1 MSRPS
6 LEIDV
11 DVAGDAYGLR
21 SSEDS
26 GWGETD
32 SLIQNPAKAPSPA
45 SRWPLFSLLSRQQ
58 QLFHLAPAILSSVF
72 TGGIAPFMT
81 IVIGHAFDAF
91 SKFSTPLAPSEG
103 DPKEL
108 LVHRVGIVALQLVGL
123 ALGSFSLSSL
133 TSYLWILTGEHNVL
147 ELRKRVYA
155 SIAAEDMMWFD
166 TRASDEQPSLDDEQG
181 PLGAGGLL
189 AQFMR
194 TAEQWCLD
202 LDGFRPYM
210 RTASALQFSGLPALM
225 VLSLATG

>member
-11 DVAGDAYGLR
+11 DVAGDAYGLHL
-21 SSEDS
+21 SEDS

-32 SLIQNPAKAPSPA
+32 SLIAKAPSPA

-58 QLFHLAPAILSSVF
+58 RLFHLAPAILSSVF

-108 LVHRVGIVALQLVGL
+108 LVHRVGIAALQLVGL

-155 SIAAEDMMWFD
+155 SIAAKDMMWFD

-181 PLGAGGLL
+181 PLGAGGLM

-194 TAEQWCLD
+194 CATSVLALSTADSFTQ
-202 LDGFRPYM
+202 RN
-210 RTASALQFSGLPALM
+210 
-225 VLSLATG
+225 

>member
-26 GWGETD
+26 GWGEQEASDLWIVEVDLCT
-32 SLIQNPAKAPSPA
+32 PALQ
-45 SRWPLFSLLSRQQ
+45 WPLFSLLSRQQ
-58 QLFHLAPAILSSVF
+58 RLFHLAPAILSSVF

-91 SKFSTPLAPSEG
+91 SNFSTPLAPSEG

-108 LVHRVGIVALQLVGL
+108 LVHRVGIAALQLVGL

-147 ELRKRVYA
+147 ELRKRVYV
-155 SIAAEDMMWFD
+155 SIAAKDMMWFD

-181 PLGAGGLL
+181 PLGAGGLMADSL
-189 AQFMR
+189 FSSKLFPTWRDTVRWLVRGAQ
-194 TAEQWCLD
+194 
-202 LDGFRPYM
+202 
-210 RTASALQFSGLPALM
+210 
-225 VLSLATG
+225 LSISKWD